1 MQTTPSGTLRS
12 PSTGAP
18 QLRSRLRI
26 AWSCL
31 SSALLLATL
40 AGLLLPAAHAQFG
53 ASLSGTVLDPSGLV
67 IKGATVKL
75 TNNAT
80 QVTATVTTNDTGFYS
95 FSELPPGD
103 YSLVVTASN
112 FKTNNVTEVE
122 LAAETPRSL
131 NVNMVTGGAVE
142 SVTVNAELTPALQAS
157 DASIG
162 TTIDSN
168 EIERLPMVGGDP
180 YELLRTAPG
189 MTGDGARQGN
199 GNAVFL
205 PNGAGPGGS
214 NSGIFQ
220 TENQVQI
227 VADGQRQADNNFMV
241 DGVSVNSLTHGG
253 SAVVTPNEEA
263 VGQITVVSTSYD
275 ASDGRNSGAQ
285 IKVVTKSGTDAMH
298 GGGYFLYDEP
308 GLNAFNKFGG
318 PAPGSL
324 RIRDQNAQRT
334 WAASL
339 GGPVLKDK
347 LFYFLSYSGYSLHSS
362 AINNQWV
369 ETPQFRSTLAADRP
383 GGLSAAILN
392 LPTEAPRVVK
402 VLGSDCSPYSNNQ
415 GAFPP
420 YLGQTQ
426 TATSGPYCQVESGGL
441 DIGSP
446 TAGGAS
452 QLGVYP
458 RLSFLSNPLSNVVTG
473 GGLDGIPDI
482 EFAAI
487 QFPSH
492 THANQFNARG
502 DWHATANDMVAGS
515 VYFTKLDSYGPSGTT
530 GARPNDDVPFKPLN
544 SAATAIYIHT
554 FSPTWLNELRANGT
568 RFAENGIND
577 AGGVVNFGIPYINV
591 QTLPVS
597 NDPQYGVNWNST
609 TPAVFAENTYEIR
622 DMVTHTWGAHT
633 LRAGVEV
640 RLEQDNDNL
649 SGEARPQYSMQGPW
663 SMVNDAPIYEAI
675 TANPINGGLAQSQRY
690 FRDKDI
696 ALYVQHDWQVR
707 PNLTVNT
714 GLRWEDFTPLHN
726 KNFMINYPVLG
737 PTGSELSGMKLVPH
751 NNLWNNTYSNF
762 SPKFGLA
769 WVPAEMKQKLVVRGG
784 FAMAFN
790 HLDIALFNNA
800 LEDGPNIANYGL
812 CCGTNA
818 ADFGTPFVNGS
829 IKYEKGTSNSPYS
842 YPANPALATG
852 VNANGFPNP
861 YGGGTPSVEVYGALA
876 STRPPEVYLFSLE
889 AEYQLPW
896 NFMGTLGYAGSV
908 GHHFARL
915 VNQNF
920 LYNNANSPVYAAYF
934 AQTDS
939 NLSYN
944 ALNTQLMRH
953 LRNGVT
959 MSMVYTYSKDL
970 DQVSNGDLADSNANQ
985 TNPANN
991 STEWGPADYD
1001 ARHRITATGMWDVP
1015 KVHLSNAIASSLV
1028 NGWQLN
1034 GTYTWHTGFPYTPVT
1049 YNLTTSAFV
1058 LGSGV
1063 VGPTRP
1069 LQYYG
1074 GVVNGCSDSLFTNGS
1089 DFPNRG
1095 TGGTAGGTN
1104 YFNTTPPVNSHAYIP
1119 GIGRNSFR
1127 GPCYQDADI
1136 SAAKEF
1142 AYDFG
1147 EHHTLLRFQANMY
1160 NAFNILQLQPLS
1172 NGNANPGANV
1182 NNQYFGYAQ
1191 GADSGRFIELI
1202 ARFEF

>member
-1 MQTTPSGTLRS
+1 MQIITASGILRS
-12 PSTGAP
+12 PSTKTP
-18 QLRSRLRI
+18 QLHSRMSFTWSRLR
-26 AWSCL
+26 L
-31 SSALLLATL
+31 ALLLATL

-53 ASLSGTVLDPSGLV
+53 ASLSGTVLDPSGAV

-80 QVTATVTTNDTGFYS
+80 QVTETVTTNDTGFYS

-103 YSLVVTASN
+103 YSLVVAASN
-112 FKTNNVTEVE
+112 FKTNNTTDVE

-131 NVNMVTGGAVE
+131 NVNLETGSAQAQ
-142 SVTVNAELTPALQAS
+142 SVTVNADLTPALQTS

-162 TTIDSN
+162 TTINSA
-168 EIERLPMVGGDP
+168 EIERLPTNGADP

-189 MTGDGARQGN
+189 ITGDGARAGN

-227 VADGQRQADNNFMV
+227 VADGQRQADNNFMI
-241 DGVSVNSLTHGG
+241 DGVSVNSLSHGG

-263 VGQITVVSTSYD
+263 VGQMTVISTSYD

-285 IKVVTKSGTDAMH
+285 VKVVTKSGTDAMH
-298 GGGYFLYDEP
+298 GGGFFLYDEP
-308 GLNAFNKFGG
+308 GLNAFNKYAG
-318 PAPGSL
+318 PAAGPPL
-324 RIRDQNAQRT
+324 KVVNAQRT

-339 GGPVLKDK
+339 GGPIVKEK
-347 LFYFLSYSGYSLHSS
+347 LFYFASWSGYSVHNT
-362 AINNQWV
+362 AYANQWV
-369 ETPQFRSTLAADRP
+369 ETQQFRSLIATDRP
-383 GGLSAAILN
+383 GGISAALLN
-392 LPTEAPRVVK
+392 LPGMAPRVVSMLPSNCSSW
-402 VLGSDCSPYSNNQ
+402 VNSGLGTDC
-415 GAFPP
+415 AVV
-420 YLGQTQ
+420 T
-426 TATSGPYCQVESGGL
+426 GGV

-446 TAGGAS
+446 TPGGAS
-452 QLGVYP
+452 QLGKYP
-458 RLSFLSNPLSNVVTG
+458 LLNDYTG
-473 GGLDGIPDI
+473 GGLDGIPDLEDAQI
-482 EFAAI
+482 AL
-487 QFPSH
+487 PSH
-492 THANQFNARG
+492 THGNQFNARG
-502 DWHATANDMVAGS
+502 DWHVTQNDLVAGS
-515 VYFTKLDSYGPSGTT
+515 VYFSKLDNFGPSATNG
-530 GARPNDDVPFKPLN
+530 GRPIDDVPFKPLN
-544 SAATAIYIHT
+544 SAATAIYVHI
-554 FSPTWLNELRANGT
+554 FSAAWLNELRANGT
-568 RFAENGIND
+568 RFFDNGITD
-577 AGGVVNFGIPYINV
+577 AGSVVDFGIPYINV
-591 QTLPVS
+591 QSLPV
-597 NDPQYGVNWNST
+597 NDPQYGVTQAST
-609 TPAVFAENTYEIR
+609 TPSVFAENTYEVR
-622 DMVTHTWGAHT
+622 DLVTHTWGAHT
-633 LRAGVEV
+633 LRAGAEI
-640 RLEQDNDNL
+640 RWEQDNDNL
-649 SGEARPQYSMQGPW
+649 SGDARPVYAMQGLWP
-663 SMVNDAPIYEAI
+663 MANDAPIYEAI
-675 TANPINGGLAQSQRY
+675 DANPNTGGLAETQRY

-696 ALYVQHDWQVR
+696 AVYVQHDWQVR

-726 KNFMINYPVLG
+726 KNSEINYPVLG

-751 NNLWNNTYSNF
+751 NNLWNSTYSNF
-762 SPKFGLA
+762 SPKLGLA
-769 WVPAEMKQKLVVRGG
+769 WVPAEMNQKLVVRGG
-784 FAMAFN
+784 FAMAYN

-812 CCGTNA
+812 CCGTNS
-818 ADFGTPFVNGS
+818 ADFGTPFAMGA
-829 IKYEKGTSNSPYS
+829 IKYVTGTSNSPYS
-842 YPANPALATG
+842 FPMNPALATG
-852 VNANGFPNP
+852 VNASGFPNP
-861 YGGGTPSVEVYGALA
+861 FGGGTQQVEVYGARPGI
-876 STRPPEVYLFSLE
+876 RPPQVYLYSLE
-889 AEYQLPW
+889 TEYQMPW
-896 NFMGTLGYAGSV
+896 NFTATLGYAGSE

-939 NLSYN
+939 NESYN
-944 ALNTQLMRH
+944 ALNTQLRRAM
-953 LRNGVT
+953 RNGVAL
-959 MSMVYTYSKDL
+959 SFVYTYSKDL
-970 DQVSNGDLADSNANQ
+970 DQVSNGDLADSNGNQ

-1001 ARHRITATGMWDVP
+1001 ARHRVVATALWDVP

-1095 TGGTAGGTN
+1095 SGGTAGGTL
-1104 YFNTTPPVNSHAYIP
+1104 YFNTTPPANSHAYIP

-1127 GPCYQDADI
+1127 GPCYQDVDI
-1136 SAAKEF
+1136 SAAKQF

-1147 EHHTLLRFQANMY
+1147 EHHTFLRVQANMY
-1160 NAFNILQLQPLS
+1160 NAFNILQLAPIT
-1172 NGNANPGANV
+1172 NGNANNGANI

-1191 GADSGRFIELI
+1191 GADAGRVIEFL
-1202 ARFEF
+1202 ARFQF